1 MRLYIIIGIIYS
13 ITILYRVN
21 LDIFTSD
28 TLPNAKPPRKSVV
41 KMINDGNGAISNV
54 GEQLS
59 NLRTSLGGYFSN

>member
-1 MRLYIIIGIIYS
+1 MRLDTIIRIIYS

-28 TLPNAKPPRKSVV
+28 TLPSAKPPS
-41 KMINDGNGAISNV
+41 AISNV